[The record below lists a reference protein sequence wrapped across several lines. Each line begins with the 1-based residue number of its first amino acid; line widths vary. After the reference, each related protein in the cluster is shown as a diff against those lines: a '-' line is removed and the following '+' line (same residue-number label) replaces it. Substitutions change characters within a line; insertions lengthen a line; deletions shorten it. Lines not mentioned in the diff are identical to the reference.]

1 MIEYSFDPDATVCQT
16 KVEDFWP
23 KFYFIFMIT
32 VFFFIPLVILVLLYR
47 HIARHLVP
55 PDDEQVT
62 NNHLPLIKLDPNR
75 DNLGQKELICNLD
88 DNCVKLSLFV

>member
-1 MIEYSFDPDATVCQT
+1 MTCIISWFFAFGLTAPVMAMIEYSFDPEATVCQT
-16 KVEDFWP
+16 KVSDFWP

-55 PDDEQVT
+55 PDDEQV
-62 NNHLPLIKLDPNR
+62 PLNGYRLA
-75 DNLGQKELICNLD
+75 
-88 DNCVKLSLFV
+88 